1 MAWLLGLLHDVGKA
15 SCAWQEGLLHAEAD
29 GGRVGIDHKSLG
41 AQLAADRGLGG
52 FALAIEG
59 HHGGLT
65 SPRELRR
72 RLKALDKAA
81 LARNSEA
88 ERVIRGLLPELSPA
102 ASVAIPDEWIHEP
115 LVGEMAVRLAFSA
128 LCDADFLDTS
138 AHFTDSAKP
147 AVRDDADFRMLFA
160 RFEQRR
166 KKELD
171 DRSRSSIDSIRDDV
185 YDACVK
191 AAEAEPG
198 FFRLAAPTGSGKT
211 LSSGAFAL
219 RHAALHGHRRVIVAV
234 PFLTITEQN
243 AAVYRSM
250 LDADGED
257 PTVLEHHSQVNLDSD
272 DINNRWWRL
281 AAENWDVPF
290 VVTTTVRLFEA
301 LFDRKPAAMRRIH
314 RLAGA
319 VIVLDEVQAL
329 PHRLL
334 IPILD
339 ALRVLVAHFGTT
351 VVLSS
356 ATQPEL
362 WELSPFR
369 DLPDAREIVTER
381 AVVADQLR
389 RVRFEWR
396 TNPSPTLDEVAQDTV
411 SRQQAL
417 VVLNTTADA
426 ARLYQS
432 WRTDAPENVAWH
444 LSTRMCPA
452 HRRRVLDMVRARLLN
467 GEPTL
472 LVSTQLI
479 EAGVDVDF
487 PVVYRAMAPADSL
500 LQAAGRANR
509 EGNLPGLG
517 QVILIDPSDGGQP
530 PSYRTLVNVTRTCF
544 GPGRA
549 DPDDINALG
558 NYYRSIYEALGLE
571 HRDHVGQRIQAA
583 RRRLDFHTVT
593 DGPADPVTGIRD
605 RRYAFRMILDEGIS
619 VITPQGAANSDT
631 RSRIEDLTEQVRSA
645 TGPGMSAL
653 RDLQPYITSVHQS
666 ALRRPGVLAL
676 LKPVLGDPTTPGGL
690 AEWIGD
696 YDDNTGITLDPNLED
711 YVL

>member
-1 MAWLLGLLHDVGKA
+1 MAWWLGLLHDVGKA
-15 SCAWQEGLLHAEAD
+15 SCAWQKGLLHAEST

-41 AQLAADRGLGG
+41 ARLAADRGLGG
-52 FALAIEG
+52 FALAVEG

-65 SPRELRR
+65 SPQALRD
-72 RLKALDKAA
+72 RLKALDKAS
-81 LARNSEA
+81 LARNAEA
-88 ERVIRGLLPELSPA
+88 ERVVNQLLPELSD
-102 ASVAIPDEWIHEP
+102 ASPVTIPDEWVHQP

-138 AHFTDSAKP
+138 AHFAGSEQPD
-147 AVRDDADFRMLFA
+147 VRDYADFKMLFA
-160 RFEQRR
+160 RFERRRNKTLEQRP
-166 KKELD
+166 
-171 DRSRSSIDSIRDDV
+171 RSAIDSVRDQV
-185 YDACVK
+185 YDSCTK

-211 LSSGAFAL
+211 LSTGGFAL
-219 RHAALHGHRRVIVAV
+219 RHAALHGHRRVVVAV

-243 AAVYRSM
+243 AAVYRDL

-257 PTVLEHHSQVNLDSD
+257 PTVLEHHSQVNLDED
-272 DINNRWWRL
+272 TTHGQWWRL
-281 AAENWDVPF
+281 AAENWDAPF

-314 RLAGA
+314 RLAGS

-334 IPILD
+334 VPILD
-339 ALRVLVAHFGTT
+339 ALRVLVEHFGTT

-362 WELSPFR
+362 WDLSPFR
-369 DLPDAREIVTER
+369 DLPDAREIVPER
-381 AVVADQLR
+381 AVVADRLR
-389 RVRFEWR
+389 RVRFDWR
-396 TNPSPTLDEVAQDTV
+396 TDPSPTLDEVARDSA
-411 SRQQAL
+411 SRRQAL

-426 ARLYQS
+426 SRLYQS
-432 WRTDAPENVAWH
+432 WRAEMPDDVAWH

-452 HRRRVLDMVRARLLN
+452 HRRRVLDAVRARLLN

-487 PVVYRAMAPADSL
+487 PTVYRAMAPADSL

-509 EGNLPGLG
+509 EGNIPGLG
-517 QVILIDPSDGGQP
+517 EVILIDPSDCGQP

-544 GPGRA
+544 GPDRA
-549 DPDDINALG
+549 DPDDVTALG
-558 NYYRSIYEALGLE
+558 NYYRSIYTALGLE
-571 HRDHVGQRIQAA
+571 HRDHVGQRIQTA
-583 RRRLDFHTVT
+583 RRRLDFHAVAA
-593 DGPADPVTGIRD
+593 GPADPVTGVRD

-619 VITPQGAANSDT
+619 VITPQGAGDSAT
-631 RSRIEDLTEQVRSA
+631 CSRIENLAEQVRSA
-645 TGPGMSAL
+645 TGAGMAAL

-666 ALRRPGVLAL
+666 VLRRPGVLAL

-696 YDDNTGITLDPNLED
+696 YDHNTGITLDPNLED